1 MNSVHTLLFIV
12 CALHYPVFHL
22 SVKYAEH
29 ESLQNAIASHTKS
42 LLAARYVTQYVTH
55 TEFGNSKDRYHKIIQ
70 DDDDYNC
77 GGDDDFCGDDDDDQG
92 IRAFAAIQLNVH
104 LKMTMTKTEKKTKCV
119 KDIPS
124 LSPIYLIVDIG
135 IFISM
140 VMLMIII

>member
-55 TEFGNSKDRYHKIIQ
+55 TVFGHSKDRYHKIIK
-70 DDDDYNC
+70 DDDNDNC
-77 GGDDDFCGDDDDDQG
+77 GDGDDDDKG
-92 IRAFAAIQLNVH
+92 ICAFAAIKLNAH
-104 LKMTMTKTEKKTKCV
+104 IYDNTFDNNNDKDREKR
-119 KDIPS
+119 
-124 LSPIYLIVDIG
+124 
-135 IFISM
+135 
-140 VMLMIII
+140 